1 MPRTFFTEYEIE
13 DLVKRGVTSL
23 EVNDDVVLTDLAFEK
38 ANKLGL
44 KLLRPGE
51 TPPCAPER
59 PYLSNAKP
67 AAASSASVISP
78 VAYLS
83 RAELAQRVRSTVKA
97 RLNNQVDDKELDDA
111 INKVLDNSPY
121 K

>member
-1 MPRTFFTEYEIE
+1 MPRVFYTEYEIE
-13 DLVKRGVTSL
+13 DMVKRGIALL
-23 EVNDDVVLTDLAFEK
+23 EVTDDVVLTDLAFEK

-97 RLNNQVDDKELDDA
+97 RLNNQVDDKELDEA
-111 INKVLDNSPY
+111 INKALDNSPY